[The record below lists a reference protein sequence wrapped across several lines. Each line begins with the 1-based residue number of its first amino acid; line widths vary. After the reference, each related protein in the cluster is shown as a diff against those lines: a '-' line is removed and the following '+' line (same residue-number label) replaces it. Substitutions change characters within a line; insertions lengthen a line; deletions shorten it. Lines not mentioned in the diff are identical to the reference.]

1 MHINAHFICTVVGQ
15 STYHRFDESGQQ
27 VAVPLYLATA
37 SLLPIS
43 FEPTQICAGGT
54 WWHLAHSSGRASF
67 LHVYTHARQNGVAT
81 VVVSHEDWACIQSLD
96 PAHRKNLEVIV
107 VPDCNAAL
115 LDTARAW
122 RLQCMVPIIA
132 VTGSIGKT
140 TAIDMLCAVFAVDK
154 LPILV
159 SSAYD
164 HLLRHLAGC
173 VLHITDK
180 HVAAVFEVG
189 TLSVGDMKL
198 CADLLRP
205 TLALITAVCPAHLR
219 EMSDLRIIAH
229 EKQQIFSFFSPSQIG
244 IVCGDYPALTTHA
257 YEHPIVRFG
266 LKNKNSITARKMTI
280 FKDNDGIL
288 KTKIILRVYDYE
300 QEIILP
306 GHHKALVYGAL
317 AASALAYFLY
327 VPFDIIVKGLRLYVP
342 TQGQFDMRSMRD
354 GRGVIINDNHS
365 ISPDS
370 VKAALHAIHIIQE
383 PSKKIAVLGNIP
395 DLGGR
400 ESFWH
405 RHVGRELVKT
415 RSISDLILVGD
426 ATRPIRLVAP
436 ATMDIWLAPE
446 WQDAQ
451 KALDS
456 LLLPSGNLVL
466 VSGAAPL
473 AMNQLI
479 AQLI

>member
-1 MHINAHFICTVVGQ
+1 VV
-15 STYHRFDESGQQ
+15 TFQQ
-27 VAVPLYLATA
+27 WLILQDLQPELR
-37 SLLPIS
+37 IS
-43 FEPTQICAGGT
+43 
-54 WWHLAHSSGRASF
+54 
-67 LHVYTHARQNGVAT
+67 
-81 VVVSHEDWACIQSLD
+81 
-96 PAHRKNLEVIV
+96 LEVIV
-107 VPDCNAAL
+107 VSDGVSAL
-115 LDTARAW
+115 YDTARAW

-132 VTGSIGKT
+132 VAGSIGKT
-140 TAIDMLCAVFAVDK
+140 TAIDMLSKVFAVDK

-159 SSAYD
+159 SSSYD
-164 HLLRHLAGC
+164 HSLVQIAEC

-180 HVAAVFEVG
+180 HVAAIFEVG
-189 TLSVGDMKL
+189 TWSVGDMRI

-219 EMSDLRIIAH
+219 EISDLRSIAS

-244 IVCGDYPALTTHA
+244 IVCGDYSVLATHA

-266 LKNKNSITARKMTI
+266 LKNKNSITARKVTI
-280 FKDNDGIL
+280 FKDIDGVL
-288 KTKIILRVYDYE
+288 KTRIVLRVYDYE

-327 VPFDIIVKGLRLYVP
+327 IPFDIIVKGLRQYLPVR
-342 TQGQFDMRSMRD
+342 GQFDMQSMRD

-370 VKAALHAIHIIQE
+370 VKAALHAIHIITE

-395 DLGGR
+395 DLGER

-405 RHVGRELVKT
+405 RHVGRELIKT

-426 ATRPIRLVAP
+426 ATRSIRHVAP
-436 ATMDIWLAPE
+436 ATMDIWVAAE
-446 WQDAQ
+446 WSDAQ
-451 KALDS
+451 KTLDS
-456 LLLPSGNLVL
+456 LLLPAGNLVL
-466 VSGAAPL
+466 VSGAAPS
-473 AMNQLI
+473 AINQLVSE
-479 AQLI
+479 LI